1 MDKSTASHIL
11 HQTKYWSMKSYFWRL
26 LEMESF
32 YVFFFCNSIPI
43 QIVVSFIIFTVWST
57 LSKNIQEK
65 HTKIIMLLGILKY
78 KSAIL
83 NYN

>member
-1 MDKSTASHIL
+1 MC
-11 HQTKYWSMKSYFWRL
+11 
-26 LEMESF
+26 SF
-32 YVFFFCNSIPI
+32 FYNSIPI
-43 QIVVSFIIFTVWST
+43 KIVVSFIIFTVWST